1 MSGVK
6 QGSGRKALEASI
18 AKAGGRIVS
27 QEELQDWGRSW
38 GDNSCAGGVSLK
50 VQQFIDEEKFVLLCD
65 APAGEKPLRTVK
77 LLFGLALGLKPLRP
91 AWASECIQRGATRKP
106 QPEHYPHASRRT
118 APKLLAGWSVVM
130 LGKKVLR
137 GRSEWRSDF
146 DALLRAAG
154 AEVRS
159 ELPAQHHAAS
169 SAGQRCVVMLEDREL
184 AADGLVARAEER
196 EYPVVLD
203 EWLKQCLVQQR
214 LLPPGEAG
222 AQWAV

>member
-6 QGSGRKALEASI
+6 QKSERKALEASLTR
-18 AKAGGRIVS
+18 AGGRVVS

-65 APAGEKPLRTVK
+65 VPAAEKPMRTVK
-77 LLFGLALGLKPLRP
+77 LLFGHALGLKPLCP
-91 AWASECIQRGATRKP
+91 VWASECIQRGAIKKP
-106 QPEHYPHASRRT
+106 RPEHYPHAPRRT

-130 LGKKVLR
+130 LGKKVVQ
-137 GRSEWRSDF
+137 GGSGWRADF

-159 ELPAQHHAAS
+159 ELPAQHHAGS
-169 SAGQRCVVMLEDREL
+169 SAAHCVVMLEDRDL
-184 AADGLVARAEER
+184 AVDGLVARAR
-196 EYPVVLD
+196 ARQFPVVLD
-203 EWLKQCLVQQR
+203 EWLKQCLMQQR
-214 LLPPGEAG
+214 LLLPGEAG
-222 AQWAV
+222 AEWAVR